1 MSDREILADVT
12 GVVLVGGKG
21 SRMGRD
27 KVLLPVDGRPLILN
41 ILQKIAPL
49 FAATLAVGHHR
60 PEFDELE
67 IVSHPD
73 AVPDRGVLGGIYTGL
88 SLTRTPFIFA
98 IASDMPFLDVDL
110 IMRIAG
116 MRHAADAVVP
126 KGPEG
131 YEPLF
136 AAYSVSCLDPFREN
150 LEKGTL
156 RILAALEGLKV
167 LNPEIP
173 PAPEGEPDPLHNLNF
188 PRDLRILE
196 E

>member
-1 MSDREILADVT
+1 MSDKAAFTDTT

-21 SRMGRD
+21 RRMGRD
-27 KVLLPVDGRPLILN
+27 KVLMPVNGKPIIVK
-41 ILQKIAPL
+41 ILQQIAPV
-49 FAATLAVGHHR
+49 FAETLVVGHHR

-88 SLTRTPFIFA
+88 LLTRTPFIFA
-98 IASDMPFLDVDL
+98 IASDMPFLNADL
-110 IMRIAG
+110 IRRIAG

-150 LEKGTL
+150 LDKGIL
-156 RILAALEGLKV
+156 RIQAALEGLNV
-167 LNPEIP
+167 INPVIP
-173 PAPEGEPDPLHNLNF
+173 PAPEGTPDPLSNLNI
-188 PRDLRILE
+188 PQNLSLLE